1 MESLSR
7 QWGELAARA
16 APLVV
21 RAAQEQARQAHLDI
35 DGEAKRLWIL
45 YEMANKPRQWR
56 EHGDIALHLAVSHPP
71 DLAYALVYAIRE
83 QGKSAGIDPV
93 PMILT
98 AIERLFFVRP
108 ENLRLHLDR
117 HLDAAREP
125 PRERARRAMRIL
137 VREVS
142 VTSYPHAA
150 GIWREIDERLRPFL
164 REALAEFNPRG
175 AEILARSGGAWLR
188 SRAGAR
194 NALLRLRKW
203 LLRMLFGNG

>member
-7 QWGELAARA
+7 QWAELAARA

-21 RAAQEQARQAHLDI
+21 RAAQEQARLAHLDI
-35 DGEAKRLWIL
+35 DSEAERLWTL
-45 YEMANKPRQWR
+45 YEMANKPPQWR
-56 EHGDIALHLAVSHPP
+56 DYGDIALHLAVSHPP
-71 DLAYALVYAIRE
+71 DLAYALVYALRE
-83 QGKSAGIDPV
+83 RGKSAGVDPV

-98 AIERLFFVRP
+98 AVERLFFVLP
-108 ENLRLHLDR
+108 GNLRLHLDR
-117 HLDAAREP
+117 DLEAVREP
-125 PRERARRAMRIL
+125 PPERARRAMRIL

-150 GIWREIDERLRPFL
+150 GIWRQIDARLQPFL

-175 AEILARSGGAWLR
+175 AEILARSGGAWLQ
-188 SRAGAR
+188 SSAGVR

-203 LLRMLFGNG
+203 LLRMLFGKE